1 MIHKEKVIDL
11 CFSNVFPCT
20 YETNKQRNDSKKRTK
35 KVRSIQAFVKYQAT
49 LMVRKFGKKGYRIHL
64 EYQHGC

>member
-1 MIHKEKVIDL
+1 MYSPAL
-11 CFSNVFPCT
+11 T
-20 YETNKQRNDSKKRTK
+20 KRTNNAMIARK
-35 KVRSIQAFVKYQAT
+35 ELKRLDPSRQAFVKYQAT

>member
-35 KVRSIQAFVKYQAT
+35 KVRSIYTGLCEISSYTHCKEVWE
-49 LMVRKFGKKGYRIHL
+49 KGV
-64 EYQHGC
+64 QNPS